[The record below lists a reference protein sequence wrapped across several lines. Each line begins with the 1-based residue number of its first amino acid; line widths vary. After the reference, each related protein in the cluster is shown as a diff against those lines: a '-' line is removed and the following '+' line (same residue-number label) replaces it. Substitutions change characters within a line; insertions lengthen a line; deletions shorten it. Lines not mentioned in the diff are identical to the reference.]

1 MKGSTVL
8 VVDDNDDYRRILSRI
23 LGSGGY
29 RVLTARSA
37 EEARLILKTR
47 PPAAA
52 LLDWNLPGDSGIDL
66 AREIRREPA
75 LSRLPLLMLSVNARP
90 EEQIRGLREGEV
102 NGYLT
107 KPVAPAEL
115 LARLDSLLGRRDRP
129 ARVHRKI
136 S

>member
-1 MKGSTVL
+1 MSGALIL

-29 RVLTARSA
+29 RAVTARSA

-66 AREIRREPA
+66 AREIRRDPA
-75 LSRLPLLMLSVNARP
+75 LSRLPLLMLSVNSRP
-90 EEQIRGLREGEV
+90 EDQVQGLREGEV
-102 NGYLT
+102 NAYLT

-115 LARLDSLLGRRDRP
+115 LARLGLLLGRRGR
-129 ARVHRKI
+129 A